1 MAARR
6 RVPVPSE
13 EMPWTA
19 FADVLLQR
27 AALVARV
34 ARHRAPDPL
43 AGLKLDDQDLF
54 ELLQE
59 LPGLEPVDAEAAEV
73 ERSLARPL
81 AAARAG
87 FASLLEGDTP
97 LAVLC
102 RRADLTP
109 PESEVLGVLCAVE
122 LDPRRQ
128 RLVGY
133 LNDDVSQRRLT
144 PWTLRQLFAP
154 DQEPLIAV
162 GPGGGLRRAALL
174 TPPADGPWA
183 AAPVAVAATV
193 MWWLSGAPARDP
205 DLPPGIDVVEGT
217 DRKGRVAADLP
228 RGPQTVAVA
237 ACPDYQRRLHAARD
251 ALGGRSCLAVVPPDD
266 PAAWD
271 AIVRQATLEG
281 HAVVLD
287 VASDLTPAARDRIDM
302 ATHLSW
308 GITSAGELPLATLP
322 RRPWVVAPVKP
333 PRATVEEWA
342 AVFGRQEMPPHRLT
356 AEQLRLVGVAS
367 RAFGGDVA
375 AAMRRL
381 AAGSIETTA
390 QRIRPTRTWEDLV
403 LDAERMDQVREVA
416 RRCRHRETVFD
427 DWGFAPQP
435 SVGVVALFA
444 GPSGTGKTLAAE
456 VVAADLGLDLYK
468 VDLANLVSKYIGET
482 EKNLSRVFDA
492 AEAANVALFFDEAD
506 ALMGKR
512 SAVSDAHDR
521 YANIEVA
528 YLLQRLE
535 RYEGLAVL
543 ATNLANNID
552 PAFVRRFHVV
562 VEFPIPGP
570 AERRRIWERCLP
582 PVAPLGKDVDL
593 ERLAEEVEV
602 SGGTI
607 RNAALGAAFIAA
619 EEAHSI
625 TMDTL
630 VRAMQR
636 EMHKIGRLITAAD
649 LGRLGAPSLP
659 G

>member
-1 MAARR
+1 MSVRG
-6 RVPVPSE
+6 RVPAK

-19 FADVLLQR
+19 LADVLLQR

-34 ARHRAPDPL
+34 ARQRAPDPL
-43 AGLKLDDQDLF
+43 AGLKLDEQDLS

-59 LPGLEPVDAEAAEV
+59 LPGLEPVKSHVAAEV
-73 ERSLARPL
+73 ERTLARPI
-81 AAARAG
+81 AAARAA
-87 FASLLEGDTP
+87 FAALLEGNSS
-97 LAVLC
+97 LAVLS
-102 RRADLTP
+102 RRADLTG
-109 PESEVLGVLCAVE
+109 PESEVLGLLCAVE
-122 LDPRRQ
+122 LDPRRE

-133 LNDDVSQRRLT
+133 LNDDVTQRRLT
-144 PWTLRQLFAP
+144 PWTLRQVFAP
-154 DQEPLIAV
+154 DEGSLMAV
-162 GPGGGLRRAALL
+162 GPGGGLHRAALL
-174 TPPADGPWA
+174 APQADGPWA
-183 AAPVAVAATV
+183 AAPVAVASTV

-205 DLPPGIDVVEGT
+205 DLPAGTEELEGAVANGAAGPARRT
-217 DRKGRVAADLP
+217 DP
-228 RGPQTVAVA
+228 RTVAVVS
-237 ACPDYQRRLHAARD
+237 CPDRLRRLHAARD
-251 ALGGRSCLAVVPPDD
+251 ALGGGNCLVVSPPDD
-266 PAAWD
+266 PGAWD
-271 AIVRQATLEG
+271 AVIRQATLEG
-281 HAVVLD
+281 LDVVLE
-287 VASDLTPAARDRIDM
+287 VASELTPAARDRVDR

-308 GITSAGELPLATLP
+308 GITSPADLPLATLP
-322 RRPWVVAPVKP
+322 RRPWVAAPVRP
-333 PRATVEEWA
+333 PRATAEEWSA
-342 AVFGRQEMPPHRLT
+342 EFGQQAMPSHRLS
-356 AEQLRLVGVAS
+356 AEQLRLVGLAS
-367 RAFGGDVA
+367 RALGGDVT

-381 AAGSIETTA
+381 AAGTIDATA
-390 QRIRPTRTWEDLV
+390 ERIRPTRTWDDLV
-403 LDAERMDQVREVA
+403 LDPERADQVREVA

-427 DWGFAPQP
+427 EWGFAPQP

-456 VVAADLGLDLYK
+456 VVAADLGVDLYK

-482 EKNLSRVFDA
+482 EKNLGRVFDA

-562 VEFPIPGP
+562 VEFPVPGP

-582 PVAPLGKDVDL
+582 PLAPLRGDVDFQ
-593 ERLAEEVEV
+593 RLADEVEV
-602 SGGTI
+602 AGGTI
-607 RNAALGAAFIAA
+607 RNAALGAAFLAA
-619 EEAHSI
+619 DEGVPI
-625 TMDTL
+625 GMDIL

-636 EMHKIGRLITAAD
+636 EMHKIGRLITASD
-649 LGRLGAPSLP
+649 LERLGHPSLP